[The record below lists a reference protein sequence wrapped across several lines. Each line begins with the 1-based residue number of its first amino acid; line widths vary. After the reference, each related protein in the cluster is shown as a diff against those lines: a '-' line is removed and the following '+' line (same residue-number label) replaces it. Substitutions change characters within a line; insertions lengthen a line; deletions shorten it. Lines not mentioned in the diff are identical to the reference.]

1 MYSRVIMLLTSSIL
15 RSSGSSLSEIYFL
28 IVSLKV
34 RIKSVFGTITVS
46 AGGEYDTVGDSS
58 S

>member
-1 MYSRVIMLLTSSIL
+1 MLLTSSIL